1 VLRYTIRRL
10 VQTIPVFFIATFLI
24 FMIVRVLPGDP
35 VQAQFGD
42 RVVPEATR
50 QAYIERYNLDE
61 PLVTQYVLYMR
72 DILRLDFGESI
83 VNQRP
88 VNDIFLEAF
97 PRTLTLAGLA
107 VLIEALIAIPIGV
120 WVALRKDTWFDSSTL
135 VVTIVML
142 SIPPFVLATIAQ
154 VFVGVKWGILPVAGI
169 EQGLQSYVLP
179 AIVIAIG
186 LTAVNIRLMRSS
198 LLENLREDY
207 IRTARAKG
215 LSERRIV
222 GVHAIRNALIPVVTV
237 LAIDLG
243 ALLGGT
249 IVTES
254 VFNIPGV
261 GFQIVRAVSLRDN
274 AIVVGISTILVI
286 AYMVINLVVDLL
298 YAVLDPRIRYE

>member
-1 VLRYTIRRL
+1 
-10 VQTIPVFFIATFLI
+10 
-24 FMIVRVLPGDP
+24 
-35 VQAQFGD
+35 
-42 RVVPEATR
+42 
-50 QAYIERYNLDE
+50 
-61 PLVTQYVLYMR
+61 
-72 DILRLDFGESI
+72 